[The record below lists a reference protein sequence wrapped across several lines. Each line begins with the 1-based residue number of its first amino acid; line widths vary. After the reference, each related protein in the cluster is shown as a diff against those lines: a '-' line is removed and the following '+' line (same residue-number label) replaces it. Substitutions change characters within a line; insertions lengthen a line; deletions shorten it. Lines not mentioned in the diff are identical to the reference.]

1 MYVVKR
7 WKDCNK
13 VRLRYNCLILAIALC
28 WYVLLF
34 VQEILFKLNKIS
46 WTYSIFQISSFKWR
60 ILPMW
65 PYNYALYRMSNN
77 SSSTFIVCSL
87 YENGQDFWTY
97 SMTFLKQFGFPL
109 FFLEFICQTNF
120 LATYGMSITLCTIFI
135 DFSCENLPQYN
146 DAEYLCLTI
155 FQSQLILRL

>member
-13 VRLRYNCLILAIALC
+13 VRLRYNCLILAIAVC
-28 WYVLLF
+28 WYVLLY

-77 SSSTFIVCSL
+77 SSSTFIVSSL

-97 SMTFLKQFGFPL
+97 SMTFPAVIL
-109 FFLEFICQTNF
+109 FSFIPF
-120 LATYGMSITLCTIFI
+120 RVH
-135 DFSCENLPQYN
+135 LPN
-146 DAEYLCLTI
+146 YLL
-155 FQSQLILRL
+155 SHLRYVH